1 MSRGWKIALSLAAAV
16 AALNLLLAGLRA
28 ISGGT
33 PGGPTSSSYA
43 TGPDGDAAYAS
54 LLLKAGHHVVRL
66 RISPADA
73 ALRSTDTAVI
83 LDPPSVERSD
93 ADALDAFVLDGGRL
107 VGAGSWTK
115 APLPTPT
122 LGDNG
127 STRSEPFAPI
137 AELAGVR
144 SVESA
149 GGSRWAD
156 VGRALPSLGDDAGP
170 LLAVASEGAGRVLLL
185 SDSSPLQNRLLDQA
199 DNARFALGL
208 AGSAERRVVFFET
221 YHGYGRGSGLGAIP
235 SRWRTALLLEAA
247 AVLTF
252 MLARARRLG
261 PPEAESR
268 ALAPPRVEYV
278 RSLAATL
285 RRTRDRRAALDP
297 LRAELRRR
305 ILVRT
310 GLPGDAD
317 DAALRSAAPRLG
329 LAPEDLDAAL
339 GDDELALGRLFAR
352 TGDGRRQRW
361 RS

>member
-127 STRSEPFAPI
+127 STRSEP
-137 AELAGVR
+137 
-144 SVESA
+144 
-149 GGSRWAD
+149 
-156 VGRALPSLGDDAGP
+156 SLGDDAGP

-185 SDSSPLQNRLLDQA
+185 SDSSPLQNRFLDHA
-199 DNARFALGL
+199 DNARLALGL

-268 ALAPPRVEYV
+268 ELAPPRVEYV